1 MNWSSA
7 KECRK
12 ILSDWAVDSLVQE
25 AELAPKPGLVDPQD
39 QGAHED
45 MNFELMIK
53 SSLSLKET
61 FANIAEISYKR
72 EPSQELREQIAE
84 IGREGERKM
93 MKATGGV
100 NTHKGAIWGIGLL
113 TSGAAVN
120 TPGTNIKKV
129 VETASFIS
137 RFPDRFAPEIS
148 TNGYKLYKKLGV
160 KGARGE
166 AASGFPRL
174 INVALPQLSES
185 RRKGSSESSARLDT
199 LVALIACLEDTC
211 ILHRS
216 GILALRLI
224 QEKARRVLQNGG
236 VSKPEG
242 RMELNDLNHLL
253 LQYNSSPGGSADL
266 LAAALFLDRLNSH
279 SSLKDRTMAVN

>member
-7 KECRK
+7 EECRK
-12 ILSDWAVDSLVQE
+12 MLSDWAVDSLVQE

-39 QGAHED
+39 RGAHKD
-45 MNFELMIK
+45 MNFDLMIK
-53 SSLSLKET
+53 SSFSLKET

-72 EPSQELREQIAE
+72 EPSQKLREEIAE
-84 IGREGERKM
+84 IGREGEKEM

-120 TPGTNIKKV
+120 KPGTSIKKI
-129 VETASFIS
+129 VETASYIS
-137 RFPDRFAPEIS
+137 RFPDRFAPEIF
-148 TNGYKLYKKLGV
+148 TNGSKLYKRLGV

-166 AASGFPRL
+166 ATSGFPSL

-185 RRKGSSESSARLDT
+185 RRKGGSESSARLDT

-211 ILHRS
+211 ILHR
-216 GILALRLI
+216 GGLLALRLI
-224 QEKARRVLQNGG
+224 QEKARQVLQNGG
-236 VSKPEG
+236 VSMPEG
-242 RMELNDLNHLL
+242 RMELNELNHLL

-266 LAAALFLDRLNSH
+266 LAAALFLDRLNIH
-279 SSLKDRTMAVN
+279 RSLKDRTMSVN